1 MPVIG
6 GRTMDIGVPKEVRQY
21 EKRVG
26 ITPGG
31 VHLLVRKGHRV
42 FVQSGAG
49 EGCGF
54 SDDNYQAAG
63 AEIVF
68 AAEEAHGRADV
79 VLKVTAPLPEEYELL
94 HEGQVIFAF
103 FHLAA
108 APRQLVDTLLQQ
120 KITAIA
126 YETAQNPDGRLPV
139 LVPMSEIAGRMAPSI
154 ASHCL
159 STPAGGKG
167 ILLGGIPGVP
177 AAEVVI
183 IGGGVVGYNAARS
196 FLGMGAHVTILDRRV
211 AILQRLDSLLGG
223 HLNTMVA
230 TQHNI
235 SRVCRYL
242 DVLVGCILV
251 PGART
256 PHVVTIDMVRSM
268 RPRSVI
274 LDIAI
279 DQGGCVE
286 TSHPTT
292 LGDPTFVRERIVH
305 YCVPNMPGR
314 AARTSSH
321 ALTNASVP
329 FLLDFL
335 EADSERILVE
345 NPALAAGVNTYG
357 GHLVNKSV
365 AASTNMKAEALESIV
380 GVAGP

>member
-1 MPVIG
+1 
-6 GRTMDIGVPKEVRQY
+6 MDIGVPKEVRQH

-31 VHLLVRKGHRV
+31 VRLLVRKGHRV

-54 SDDNYQAAG
+54 LDEHYQAVG

-68 AAEEAHGRADV
+68 DAGEAYGRADV
-79 VLKVTAPLPEEYELL
+79 VLKVTGLIPEEYELL
-94 HEGQVIFAF
+94 RESQVIFAF

-108 APRQLVDTLLQQ
+108 AARQLVDTLL
-120 KITAIA
+120 KKEITAVA
-126 YETAQNPDGRLPV
+126 YETVQNPDGELPI
-139 LVPMSEIAGRMAPSI
+139 LVPMSEIAGRMAPAI

-167 ILLGGIPGVP
+167 ILLAGIPGVP

-196 FLGMGAHVTILDRRV
+196 FLGIGAHVTLLDRKV
-211 AILQRLDSLLGG
+211 SVLQRLDSLLGG
-223 HLNTMVA
+223 HLNTMIA
-230 TQHNI
+230 TRHNI
-235 SRVCRYL
+235 TRVCRYL
-242 DVLVGCILV
+242 DVLVGCILL

-256 PHVVTIDMVRSM
+256 PHVVTEEMVRSM
-268 RPRSVI
+268 RRRSVI

-292 LGDPTFVRERIVH
+292 LGDPTYISEGIIH

-314 AARTSSH
+314 ASRTSSH

-335 EADSERILVE
+335 EAGEERALVE
-345 NPALAAGVNTYG
+345 NRALAAGVNTYR
-357 GHLVNKSV
+357 GHLVNESV
-365 AASTNMKAEALESIV
+365 AASTDMEAVSLESIL
-380 GVAGP
+380 GATKR